1 MSAYSM
7 RSRFE
12 SEMINMAVTNPEFR
26 RDLLADPHQ
35 AVEKALGITIPD
47 SINLKVLEEG
57 PNEAYLVLPAQSSA
71 TEISDEALHSAAADS
86 STWGPNCKSC

>member
-26 RDLLADPHQ
+26 RELISDPHQ

-47 SINLKVLEEG
+47 TIQLKVVEEG
-57 PNEAYLVLPAQSSA
+57 PNEAYLVLPSRSSE
-71 TEISDEALHSAAADS
+71 TEISDEALHAAASGD
-86 STWGPNCKSC
+86 STWGPNCSSC